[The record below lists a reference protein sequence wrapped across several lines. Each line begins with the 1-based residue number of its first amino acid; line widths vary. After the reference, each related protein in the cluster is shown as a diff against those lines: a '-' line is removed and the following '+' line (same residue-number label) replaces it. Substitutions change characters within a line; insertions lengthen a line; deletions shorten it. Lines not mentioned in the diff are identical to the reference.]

1 MKAEQINPFIA
12 STINVF
18 KMMAGTDVRRDDL
31 QVKDG
36 GDVTHDVTAVISMQ
50 GVLIGAVSLSFPEE
64 TALKIAGK
72 FAMTEFTE
80 MNDEVADAVAEL
92 VNMIAGGA
100 KADLAK
106 AGVPAQLAIPQVIVG
121 KDHQIHYPPD
131 IPIVEVLFGSDCGEF
146 TLEVCVKENDPEEAE
161 VAEAMSAQEQ

>member
-18 KMMAGTDVRRDDL
+18 KMMVGIDARRDDL
-31 QVKDG
+31 QVKEHG
-36 GDVTHDVTAVISMQ
+36 QVTHDVTAVISMG

-72 FAMTEFTE
+72 FAMTAFTE

-121 KDHQIHYPPD
+121 KNHQIHYPPD
-131 IPIVEVLFGSDCGEF
+131 IPIVDVRFGSDCGEF
-146 TLEVCVKENDPEEAE
+146 SLEVCVKEQDPEEAE
-161 VAEAMSAQEQ
+161 VAEALPAREQ